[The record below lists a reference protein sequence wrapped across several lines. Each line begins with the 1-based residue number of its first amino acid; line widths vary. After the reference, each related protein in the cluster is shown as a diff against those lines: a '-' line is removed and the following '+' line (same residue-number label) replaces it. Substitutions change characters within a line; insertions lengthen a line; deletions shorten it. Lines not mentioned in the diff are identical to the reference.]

1 MSVTPIESFAKF
13 EEIVT
18 ADEYAVV
25 DFWATWCGPC
35 HAIKPVYAKFAA
47 MYPKVRFFSV
57 DVDAQPEISAAVGV
71 RAMPTFV
78 MFKSGKP
85 VGSTLGAAPQK
96 LENLLRQAA

>member
-1 MSVTPIESFAKF
+1 MSVTPIESFEKF

-18 ADEYAVV
+18 AEEYSIV

-47 MYPKVRFFSV
+47 AYPK
-57 DVDAQPEISAAVGV
+57 DISAAVGV

-78 MFKSGKP
+78 LFKGGKP
-85 VGSTLGAAPQK
+85 VGSALGAVPQK
-96 LENLLRQAA
+96 LETLLRQAV